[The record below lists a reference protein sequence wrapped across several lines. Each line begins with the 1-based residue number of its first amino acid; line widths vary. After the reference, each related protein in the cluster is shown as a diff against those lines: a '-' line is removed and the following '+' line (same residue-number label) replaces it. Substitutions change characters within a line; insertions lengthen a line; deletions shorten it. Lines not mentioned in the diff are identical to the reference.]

1 MKRQTRHLRSQV
13 AWVVVCFLIG
23 CLTPASAN
31 QQAAKGVVLK
41 GLEEEMQRAKELLTR
56 KGDPA
61 PYYIGY
67 QVFETDQTNISASR
81 GALRNSSSN
90 RSRTLDVELRA
101 GDYQLDNS
109 HQLRGQ
115 PDFSGRI
122 GGSVP
127 LTIEDD
133 LDAIKSAIWLE
144 TDRKYK
150 AAVERLIQVKAN
162 RSVRVQEEDKSADFS
177 REEPQTAALPVAM
190 IKLNVAE
197 WEKRAREYS
206 ALFNR
211 YSDILDAFVSLTTEA
226 TTKYLV
232 NSEGTSLQH
241 GRTHVRLGLYASTRA
256 EDGMELYRYEAF
268 DVHTPEGLP
277 EDNVV
282 KKTIEKI
289 IEDLQALRAAPVV
302 EPYTGPAILS
312 GRASGV
318 FFHEIF
324 GHRIEGHRQKN
335 EDEGQTFTKKIKQAV
350 LPDFIS
356 VYDDP
361 TSVRGSGIDLN
372 GHYLYDDEGVK
383 AQRVTVVENGVLKN
397 FLLSR
402 SPVAGFERSNGHGR
416 KAPGYR
422 VVGRQGNLL
431 VQASKTVSE
440 ERLRQMLIE
449 ECKQQGKPFGLIFKD
464 ISGGFTITGRGFP
477 QAFQVTPI
485 MVYRVYTDGRAD
497 ELVRGA
503 DLIGTPLISFSK
515 IIASSDKLDVFNGYC
530 GAESGFIP
538 VSAVSPSILTTQI
551 EVQKKPKSS
560 ERLPILPPP
569 GRDRAEN
576 N

>member
-1 MKRQTRHLRSQV
+1 MKKGTQRPGSQIIWLLIFV
-13 AWVVVCFLIG
+13 YVC
-23 CLTPASAN
+23 CWTPAGSS
-31 QQAAKGVVLK
+31 QQAGKGVVLK
-41 GLEEEMQRAKELLTR
+41 ALEEEMQRAKQILTHQAE
-56 KGDPA
+56 PA
-61 PYYIGY
+61 PYFISY
-67 QVFETDQTNISASR
+67 QVFETEMTNISASR

-90 RSRTLDVELRA
+90 RSRFMDVDVRA
-101 GDYQLDNS
+101 GDYQFDNS

-115 PDFSGRI
+115 PDFTSAF

-127 LTIEDD
+127 LPIEND
-133 LDAIKSAIWLE
+133 LDSLKSAIWLE

-177 REEPQTAALPVAM
+177 REEPQSVVLPLASLKISVAD
-190 IKLNVAE
+190 
-197 WEKRAREYS
+197 WEKRTKELS
-206 ALFNR
+206 ALFNQ
-211 YSDILDAFVSLTTEA
+211 YPEILDSNVALTTEA
-226 TTKYLV
+226 TNRYLV
-232 NSEGTSLQH
+232 STEGTSIQQP
-241 GRTHVRLGLYASTRA
+241 RTHFRLSLFATTKA
-256 EDGMELYRYEAF
+256 EDGMELYRFESF
-268 DVHTPEGLP
+268 DAHTLDRLP
-277 EDNVV
+277 NDAVV
-282 KKTIEKI
+282 KKAIEEIAK
-289 IEDLQALRAAPVV
+289 DLKALRAAPVI

-335 EDEGQTFTKKIKQAV
+335 ENEGQTFTKKINQAV

-361 TSVRGSGIDLN
+361 TAPKAAGADLN

-397 FLLSR
+397 FLMSR
-402 SPVAGFERSNGHGR
+402 SPVSGFDRSNGHGR
-416 KAPGYR
+416 KASGFK
-422 VVGRQGNLL
+422 VVGRQGNLM
-431 VQASKTVSE
+431 VQASKTVSDE
-440 ERLRQMLIE
+440 KLRQLLIE
-449 ECKQQGKPFGLIFKD
+449 ECKKQDKPFGLVFKD

-477 QAFQVTPI
+477 QSFQVTPI
-485 MVYRVYTDGRAD
+485 MVYRVYTDGRPD

-515 IIASSDKLDVFNGYC
+515 IIASSDKMDVFNGYC

-538 VSAVSPSILTTQI
+538 VSAVSPSILTAQI

-560 ERLPILPPP
+560 DRAPILPPP
-569 GRDRAEN
+569 GREKTR
-576 N
+576 